1 MGQLV
6 KVEFLFNGVVD
17 DTESDRGLLL
27 GDKVLV
33 ARRGAGVCLYD
44 ALPSQLGEP
53 GVVMVDLDNGSGD
66 YLDCSQEMLIDI
78 IYKVV

>member
-17 DTESDRGLLL
+17 ETEIVDGVLL
-27 GDKVLV
+27 GDKVLFT
-33 ARRGAGVCLYD
+33 RLGAGVGLYD

-66 YLDCSQEMLIDI
+66 YLDFQPEILLDI
-78 IYKVV
+78 VYKAV